1 MENEQ
6 TTSLAKDSVLE
17 KKDHKY
23 GHSHDVHH
31 ILVIIYN
38 IICIYIYIYI
48 YDLESYVGRFLSLS
62 LL

>member
-38 IICIYIYIYI
+38 IICIYIY
-48 YDLESYVGRFLSLS
+48 DLESYVGRFLSLS